1 MSKAKKLIRE
11 YLHDGIKPGKRPA
24 VAQRTVFTRQPDGAV
39 VRRVVR
45 ADGTVEHKQRIPAKQ
60 WEIFAAR
67 AETGLRKSSLPT
79 CSVSPSVRFRNG
91 NRAASSLLGRRAY
104 CSRSL
109 PGDRMCC
116 ANTPHN
122 GATHSL
128 RSHQGPDYLPRPL
141 SRT

>member
-11 YLHDGIKPGKRPA
+11 YLDGIKPGKRPT

-67 AETGLRKSSLPT
+67 SETGLSQEQFAR
-79 CSVSPSVRFRNG
+79 
-91 NRAASSLLGRRAY
+91 LLGVSKRTLQEWEQGRKQP
-104 CSRSL
+104 S
-109 PGDRMCC
+109 
-116 ANTPHN
+116 
-122 GATHSL
+122 GAARVLLKIAARQPDVL
-128 RSHQGPDYLPRPL
+128 RKYAA
-141 SRT
+141 